1 MSFYELIA
9 NSIVDEKDA
18 TSEYDDMMQACKDDD
33 SLTDSE
39 KALMLSTIASIKK
52 DEETHQMFLG
62 VIKAILDDKRE
73 EKKSEA

>member
-18 TSEYDDMMQACKDDD
+18 TSEYDEMMQAWKDDE

-39 KALMLSTIASIKK
+39 KALMLSTIASIKS